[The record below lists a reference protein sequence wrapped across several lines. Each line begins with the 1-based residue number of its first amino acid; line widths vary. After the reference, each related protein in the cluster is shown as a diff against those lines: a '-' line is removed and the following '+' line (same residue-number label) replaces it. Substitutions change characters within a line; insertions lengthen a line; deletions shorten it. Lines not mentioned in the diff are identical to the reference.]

1 MTGHAEIFGAELS
14 SHTKYVF
21 EGGKKLAIY
30 TWYFKI
36 YKGMAVHLKYIQKL
50 FQLSKKNNTSQCW
63 KVESDQKLFNPL
75 LKYAN
80 IHYELNLIRQECNR
94 LDKPGPKVF
103 QFN

>member
-36 YKGMAVHLKYIQKL
+36 YKGMAVHLKYI
-50 FQLSKKNNTSQCW
+50 
-63 KVESDQKLFNPL
+63 
-75 LKYAN
+75 
-80 IHYELNLIRQECNR
+80 
-94 LDKPGPKVF
+94 
-103 QFN
+103 